1 MRNRRERN
9 KMLLGY
15 TGRVWKIFTA
25 GLLFTTVAVVADLL
39 GPYLIGIILDRE
51 LVEGVGARDIP
62 HYIRLLV
69 FYGASVLASGGFRF
83 VAMYF
88 FQRTA
93 NRISMHM
100 QEDLFAR
107 VQRFPVAYFDSLP
120 AGKVVSRIT
129 TDTKDVRVLYQV
141 VLAQLLN
148 AGIYMIGVYG
158 ALLFLDVNLFLM
170 ALAPLP
176 VLAIVVWDYRRKS
189 SRFNKAY
196 REGISEL
203 NASLNENLQGMEI
216 IQAFNREED
225 TYQAFDEVNKGI
237 SKQDM
242 NIVVL
247 ESYSSFNVTGTLQ
260 YLSIAAI
267 LFYFGYG
274 SITGAYPVTIGLAYV
289 YVDYM
294 MKIFNQAQNAFQR
307 LGELERANSAADNI
321 LNMLT
326 REPVSEGE
334 DDRIPEEAT
343 VSFQDVTFSYI
354 ENEPVLKDISF
365 EVKQGE
371 TAAFVGHTGSG
382 KSTVMNLLFRYYTPQ
397 QGSIQIGGE
406 DTSGKTLH
414 ATRAPMAIVLQDPL
428 LFSGTL
434 YDNISLYA
442 EEISEEKAR
451 QALLDVG
458 GAGLLAGLTD
468 GMQTRLNE
476 RGSSL
481 SAGERQLIS
490 FARALVRDP
499 KILVLDEAT
508 ANIDSQTEHLIKE
521 GMKTLSEG
529 RTTLII
535 AHRLST
541 IKHADRIF
549 VLENGH
555 MKERGTHEE
564 LIALKGLYYEM
575 YHSQS
580 ANGDVRVA

>member
-1 MRNRRERN
+1 MNKPLNRR
-9 KMLLGY
+9 KMLFGY
-15 TGRVWKIFTA
+15 TGRVWKVFAA
-25 GLLFTTVAVVADLL
+25 GLLFTAVAVFADLL
-39 GPYLIGIILDRE
+39 GPYLIGIILDGE
-51 LVEGVGARDIP
+51 LIEGVGVKNPVR
-62 HYIRLLV
+62 YVYLLAL
-69 FYGASVLASGGFRF
+69 YGGAVLASGALRF

-88 FQRTA
+88 FQNTA
-93 NRISMHM
+93 NRISMLM

-148 AGIYMIGVYG
+148 AGIYMLGVYG
-158 ALLFLDVNLFLM
+158 ALLFLDRNLFLM

-176 VLAIVVWDYRRKS
+176 VLAVVVWDYRKKS

-203 NASLNENLQGMEI
+203 NANLNENLQGMEI

-225 TYQAFDEVNKGI
+225 IYEEFDTVNTRI
-237 SKQDM
+237 YTEDM
-242 NIVVL
+242 NIVKL
-247 ESYSSFNVTGTLQ
+247 ESYSSFNITGTLQ

-274 SITGAYPVTIGLAYV
+274 SITGAYPVTIGLAYIF
-289 YVDYM
+289 VDYM

-321 LNMLT
+321 VNMLN
-326 REPVSEGE
+326 RETVTEGE
-334 DDRIPEEAT
+334 SEIQAKEAS
-343 VSFQDVTFSYI
+343 VSFQAVDFAYV
-354 ENEPVLKDISF
+354 ENEKVLTDISF
-365 EVKQGE
+365 DVKQGE

-382 KSTVMNLLFRYYTPQ
+382 KSTIMNLLFRYYSPQ
-397 QGSIQIGGE
+397 KGRIAIGGE
-406 DTSGKTLH
+406 DMADKTLFT
-414 ATRAPMAIVLQDPL
+414 TRDSMAIVLQDPIL
-428 LFSGTL
+428 SSGTVLDNITL
-434 YDNISLYA
+434 YDDSIPEA
-442 EEISEEKAR
+442 RAR
-451 QALLDVG
+451 QALIEVG
-458 GAGLLAGLTD
+458 AESLLQNLPD
-468 GMQTRLNE
+468 GMHTKLNE

-508 ANIDSQTEHLIKE
+508 ANIDSQTEHLIQE
-521 GMKTLSEG
+521 GMKVLAEG

-541 IKHADRIF
+541 IKHADRII
-549 VLENGH
+549 VLENGR
-555 MKERGTHEE
+555 MKEQGTHEE
-564 LIALKGLYYEM
+564 LIAQHGLYYDM
-575 YHSQS
+575 YHAQS
-580 ANGDVRVA
+580 NGTKGVA